1 MQGGVAE
8 QMRLLGLKGTGPD
21 AMVREAAW
29 MARCVGRGEW
39 APLFDDDLA
48 ELGQR
53 LEPVHFD
60 PGALVFAQGKTSDAV
75 WIFRSGRVELSR
87 RDGKRRLIVQIVHP
101 GDVDGDIGLI
111 MQMPLPYSAHAIDD
125 VEALRLSNEDFE
137 WLIASRPAVA
147 RRWLSSV
154 AARLMSAER
163 RILQLAGRDLK
174 TQLANLLLDEERE
187 DSVALPQ
194 ESLAA
199 LLGVRRPSLNK
210 VLRDLERA
218 GVVDLS
224 YRCVDIADRRALV
237 RAAGRATD

>member
-1 MQGGVAE
+1 
-8 QMRLLGLKGTGPD
+8 MRLLGLDRSGPD
-21 AMVREAAW
+21 AMAREAAW
-29 MARCVGRGEW
+29 LARCVGRGEW
-39 APLFDDDLA
+39 APLFDDDIA

-53 LEPVHFD
+53 LERVHFE
-60 PGALVFAQGKTSDAV
+60 PGALVFSQGTTSDAV
-75 WIFRSGRVELSR
+75 WVFRSGRVELSR
-87 RDGKRRLIVQIVHP
+87 RDGKRRLIVQVVHP

-111 MQMPLPYSAHAIDD
+111 LQMPLPYSAHAIDD
-125 VEALRLSNEDFE
+125 VEALRLSAEDFE
-137 WLIASRPAVA
+137 SLIATRPALA

-218 GVVDLS
+218 GVVRLS